1 MWVGWSQA
9 AKTAVGGFVMVP
21 LRQRYADRI
30 HGVLSCFDRVVITGT
45 LPDICHGAAMAAYLT
60 VRDIRLFDYP
70 GWANGLREH
79 LREHVERLAKDNGL
93 EIQFLRRSKLVRKE
107 ELIRNIIAERGSHP
121 GLVAIL
127 STMERCT
134 AFKPWFDKQRQQAK
148 LLPTDGKCLHYYFYF
163 IDAALGLCYL
173 RVPTW
178 APFRLQL
185 YFNAHNALA
194 AEPGRHRFRHAR

>member
-1 MWVGWSQA
+1 
-9 AKTAVGGFVMVP
+9 MVP

-93 EIQFLRRSKLVRKE
+93 EIQFLRREPSWCGRK
-107 ELIRNIIAERGSHP
+107 S
-121 GLVAIL
+121 
-127 STMERCT
+127 
-134 AFKPWFDKQRQQAK
+134 
-148 LLPTDGKCLHYYFYF
+148 
-163 IDAALGLCYL
+163 
-173 RVPTW
+173 
-178 APFRLQL
+178 
-185 YFNAHNALA
+185 
-194 AEPGRHRFRHAR
+194 